1 MVAEAEEPGPATS
14 NEVSEA
20 AETGPLDDDQ
30 PVPPPPVIPMPESL
44 REASSNPPAPPTV
57 QTGNTNLT
65 TVREVT
71 DVTSG
76 TAGKDRDLIVTAQLA
91 LAQRGISSGPIDG
104 VIGSQTRA
112 ALRAFQ
118 QVEGLPATG
127 VLDSNTVRRLGAPG
141 MVFRTYTVSTQD
153 LQRLMVVPSTW
164 LGKSASERLDYET
177 VLELVAEKTH
187 SNPKLIRQLNP
198 GVDWY
203 RVAPGTALRVP
214 DAQPPPLRGRAARVR
229 ISLSEKTL
237 RAYDSNGNL
246 LVHFPCSIARR
257 VEKRPV
263 GVLRVARL
271 APNPNYRFD
280 PEIFKESEEARRI
293 GRKLMIPPGPNN
305 PVGTAWI
312 GLDRPGYGIHG
323 TPRPEEVGRT
333 ESHGCFRLAN
343 WNAELLLKLAWVG
356 MPVEVVP

>member
-1 MVAEAEEPGPATS
+1 MS
-14 NEVSEA
+14 NDINE
-20 AETGPLDDDQ
+20 PLDPGRTEDRK
-30 PVPPPPVIPMPESL
+30 PLPPPPVIPMPEALQEPSL
-44 REASSNPPAPPTV
+44 QPSTSPSPSTV
-57 QTGNTNLT
+57 VMPGMTNLPG
-65 TVREVT
+65 VRDLPEVT
-71 DVTSG
+71 AGSS
-76 TAGKDRDLIVTAQLA
+76 GKDRDLIVTAQLA

-112 ALRAFQ
+112 ALRTFQ
-118 QVEGLPATG
+118 QTEGLPATG
-127 VLDSNTVRRLGAPG
+127 LLDSNTVRRLGTPG
-141 MVFRTYTVSTQD
+141 SILRTYTVSTQD
-153 LQRLMVVPSTW
+153 LKRLMTVPGTW
-164 LGKSASERLDYET
+164 LGKSGSDRLDYES
-177 VLELVAEKTH
+177 VLELVSERTQ

-198 GVDWY
+198 GVDWN
-203 RVAPGTALRVP
+203 RVAPGTVLRVP
-214 DAQPPPLRGRAARVR
+214 DAQAPPIRGRAARVR

-237 RAYDSNGNL
+237 RAYDANSNL

-280 PEIFKESEEARRI
+280 PEIFRESEEARRI

-323 TPRPEEVGRT
+323 TPHPEDVGRT

-343 WNAELLLKLAWVG
+343 WNAELLLKLVWVG